1 MAISMNKHT
10 IIGRLGGDPDPIPN
24 TDGVKLSVA
33 TSETWKDRDSGE
45 RKERT
50 TWHKVVIWAKPSADF
65 AKRYVKKGDLV
76 CIEGS
81 VETRSYD
88 KEGTTMYITETVIR
102 PFAGNIQAISKEGGN
117 SGRSDSDGS
126 YGGDSYDRPS
136 GGSSAGS
143 TRGSGGGNFSRD
155 MDDDIP
161 F

>member
-10 IIGRLGGDPDPIPN
+10 IIGRLGNDPDPIPN

-50 TWHKVVIWAKPSADF
+50 TWHKVVIWARPSADF

-81 VETRSYD
+81 VETRSWEKD
-88 KEGTTMYITETVIR
+88 GATNYITETVIR
-102 PFAGNIQAISKEGGN
+102 PFSGNIQAISKDGG
-117 SGRSDSDGS
+117 SGRSNDSDTDRRDNDDRSGGYGS
-126 YGGDSYDRPS
+126 SSSSS
-136 GGSSAGS
+136 GGSS
-143 TRGSGGGNFSRD
+143 GNFSRD